1 MRYRLAVLLFL
12 YVLMTVVTLDAQVK
26 AQAPASVQ
34 PSAQGESKTPAS
46 VPEEPRP
53 ALGVPPGYRY
63 EAHGRRDPFVNP
75 IPKPTPSAVAAAKAE
90 PARPPGLKGASVDD
104 VNVSGVFIS
113 KSEPSMTRAILQV
126 PGMRAPVIASRGD
139 LLFDAV
145 IKEIRPDSV
154 IFTKASAVSKPGNP
168 SEGGEVTK
176 KLRSTA
182 GDKK

>member
-1 MRYRLAVLLFL
+1 MRYRVAVFLFL
-12 YVLMTVVTLDAQVK
+12 YVMMVATVN

-34 PSAQGESKTPAS
+34 PSAQGQSKTPAA

-53 ALGVPPGYRY
+53 VLGVPPGYHY
-63 EAHGRRDPFVNP
+63 DAHGRRDPFVNP
-75 IPKPTPSAVAAAKAE
+75 IPKPLPSAVAAAKVEA
-90 PARPPGLKGASVDD
+90 ARPPGLKGASVAD
-104 VNVSGVFIS
+104 VSVSGVFIS
-113 KSEPSMTRAILQV
+113 KSEPTMTRAILQV

-154 IFTKASAVSKPGNP
+154 IFTKVSEANKPGNP